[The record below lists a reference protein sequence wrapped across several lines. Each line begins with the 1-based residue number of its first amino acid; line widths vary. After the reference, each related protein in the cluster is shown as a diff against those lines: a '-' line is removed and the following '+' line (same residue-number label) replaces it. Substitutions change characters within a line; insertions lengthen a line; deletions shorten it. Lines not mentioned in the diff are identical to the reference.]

1 MTRWIVAA
9 VGAAVFW
16 TLSAQA
22 FVDKWN
28 GISLVQQ
35 LGLNFR
41 TFFVAIGAIFL
52 MFPVIQMWFLA
63 PLQEAMNERT
73 RNLESTYADA
83 ENLKQHM
90 SDLKASYEE
99 KLAASEAEAREK
111 IQAAINEAQQMKEQ
125 ILNDARNQAEEI
137 RERTKEDMERERQ
150 KMLVE
155 LRAHVVDL
163 TLLVSEKVIHAN
175 LDDERQ
181 RKLIGDFIEKAEV
194 GA

>member
-1 MTRWIVAA
+1 MSRWIVAV
-9 VGAAVFW
+9 VGAAICW
-16 TLSAQA
+16 TLAAMPFANDWSQIQMAK
-22 FVDKWN
+22 D
-28 GISLVQQ
+28 
-35 LGLNFR
+35 LGLNFV
-41 TFFVAIGAIFL
+41 TLFAAMGAVFF
-52 MFPVIQMWFLA
+52 MFPFVQMWFLA
-63 PLQEAMNERT
+63 PLKEALDERT
-73 RNLESTYADA
+73 RSLESTYADA

-90 SDLKASYEE
+90 ADLKTSYEQ
-99 KLAASEAEAREK
+99 KLAQSEAEAREK
-111 IQAAINEAQQMKEQ
+111 IQAALAEAQQMKEQ
-125 ILNDARNQAEEI
+125 ILNEARNQAEEI

-163 TLLVSEKVIHAN
+163 TFLVSEKVIHAN